1 MAQIYKLTAL
11 QIKNAKPKE
20 KEYSIND
27 GRGLYVRIYPNGTKS
42 FCLQQLING
51 KRVRCNLGLVGE
63 MSLEN
68 ARNIAEQKIAQTK
81 LTPAEYGKI
90 VTFRDVMIEYLEY
103 KKDSWSPRMLS
114 QFNNAYKAF
123 YHKLDKKPIAE
134 IRRRDILNLLDLVIK
149 RGKKEYFNHLKI
161 FLSVFFGWAVQK
173 EYCEHNIIRDIE
185 IKYLFAPKKEK
196 ASSIS

>member
-20 KEYSIND
+20 KEYSLND
-27 GRGLYVRIYPNGTKS
+27 GRGLYVRIYTNGTKS
-42 FCLQQLING
+42 FYLQQLING

-90 VTFRDVMIEYLEY
+90 ITFKDAMIEYLEY
-103 KKDSWSPRMLS
+103 KNVDAIDF
-114 QFNNAYKAF
+114 FNEDYSG
-123 YHKLDKKPIAE
+123 D
-134 IRRRDILNLLDLVIK
+134 DIS
-149 RGKKEYFNHLKI
+149 I
-161 FLSVFFGWAVQK
+161 FRSYSG
-173 EYCEHNIIRDIE
+173 YI
-185 IKYLFAPKKEK
+185 Y
-196 ASSIS
+196 